1 METGAIIYLV
11 IAIVNFLLLLVG
23 GGVAYGRLVQKNNT
37 TDSDVNALKG
47 DVKALRVWGESELD
61 KAIAD
66 RNANFLRKD
75 VFVAQHNELCAQVR
89 ELLDLKLPSFMAK
102 LEVSQTHLA
111 TNQTQLSID
120 MAKLQLAMEKIS
132 EKIMEMK

>member
-1 METGAIIYLV
+1 METSAIIYLV

-23 GGVAYGRLVQKNNT
+23 GGVAYGKLVQKNNT
-37 TDSDVNALKG
+37 TDADVNALKD

-61 KAIAD
+61 KAVAD

-75 VFVAQHNELCAQVR
+75 VFAAQHSELCAQVR
-89 ELLDLKLPSFMAK
+89 ELLDLKLPAFMAK

-111 TNQTQLSID
+111 TNQTQLSVD
-120 MAKLQLAMEKIS
+120 MAKLQLAVEKIS

>member
-1 METGAIIYLV
+1 METSAIIYLV

-23 GGVAYGRLVQKNNT
+23 GGVTYGKLVQKNNT
-37 TDSDVNALKG
+37 TDADVNALKS

-61 KAIAD
+61 KAVTD
-66 RNANFLRKD
+66 RNNNFLRKD
-75 VFVAQHNELCAQVR
+75 VFMVQHNELCAQVR
-89 ELLDLKLPSFMAK
+89 ELLDLKLPAFMAK

-111 TNQTQLSID
+111 TNQTQLSVD
-120 MAKLQLAMEKIS
+120 MAKLQLAVEKIS

>member
-61 KAIAD
+61 KAVAD
-66 RNANFLRKD
+66 RNDNFVRKD
-75 VFVAQHNELCAQVR
+75 VFSQC
-89 ELLDLKLPSFMAK
+89 LLEINRRLDAFDA
-102 LEVSQTHLA
+102 LEIGS
-111 TNQTQLSID
+111 
-120 MAKLQLAMEKIS
+120 QLAEIKAMLIALKEQLKN
-132 EKIMEMK
+132 K